1 MQDIVIDG
9 GTFGIFSNNNGP
21 EENDDRDVKLYL
33 ENCTIKDTTGKG
45 IYCADAKV
53 VSIKNCV
60 IENVATGTD
69 TGTTGDYG
77 VDINL
82 IGVTRAIIE
91 IEDTEFKGYQGAKAA
106 VKVTQRG
113 GPSDEGAGDIPM
125 DKGEASISSFT
136 MKGCSFDTE
145 TPVDVRIGTEHKTPN
160 QPNLDNTT
168 ADFPVTIQDNTT
180 DTRVYVAATDD
191 ELTIPAGASGYKSET
206 GDFVI
211 IGGEDPEPPKPEG
224 PVTIN
229 DETAYDTL
237 EEAILNAEYG
247 DTITLNEDISVDDM
261 NVDSMVAV
269 ILPDGVDLEGNGH
282 KITVGN
288 ITNKH
293 ILGVT
298 SGDVSIDNL
307 IVEGKAGIKSGIC
320 VSGAFAVLAGTGITV
335 NNCPNCGIQITNGA
349 KVTLENYR
357 SNGNAWGSINVDK
370 GAGGH
375 IPHLTFKSGRMKE
388 NVEIYTELV
397 DEDCITAPT
406 LDEVIGVGDT
416 LKGFKYYTSDI
427 SKLGVAKVNDT
438 VYEDMNDAIAAL
450 EDGDELTLYAD
461 YDKPIRVNGIEV
473 TFNLNG
479 HTLTPNTAVW
489 NPDAGIISMLASEG
503 GANVT
508 ITGNGAIKA
517 LADDSYAVDVQPDS
531 TMTINNGTFV
541 GNITAAYV
549 QGGHLYIKGG
559 DFSIQQLEPTYQ
571 DERFTLNC
579 LDSAYQDGTA
589 TIEVTGGTFNKF
601 DPANNLAEGANTN
614 FCPEGYSSVKEGDKY
629 TVVKA

>member
-1 MQDIVIDG
+1 MVIDG
-9 GTFGIFSNNNGP
+9 GTFGVFSNNNGP

-113 GPSDEGAGDIPM
+113 GPSDKGAGDIPM

-145 TPVDVRIGTEHKTPN
+145 TPVDVRIGTEHKTPD

-180 DTRVYVAATDD
+180 DTRVYVAATGD

-211 IGGEDPEPPKPEG
+211 IGGEEPEPDG
-224 PVTIN
+224 PVSID
-229 DETAYDTL
+229 DESFDTL
-237 EEAILNAEYG
+237 EDAIKAVEYG
-247 DTITLNEDISVDDM
+247 DIISLNEDVTVNDM
-261 NVDSMVAV
+261 GENGIVAV
-269 ILPDGVDLEGNGH
+269 VIPSGVTLNGNGH
-282 KITVGN
+282 TINAGN
-288 ITNKH
+288 IVNKH
-293 ILGVT
+293 ILGAT
-298 SGDVSIDNL
+298 TGDVA
-307 IVEGKAGIKSGIC
+307 IVDVNIEGKAGVKSGIC
-320 VSGAFAVLAGTGITV
+320 ASGPDVTLEISDVEV
-335 NNCPNCGIQITNGA
+335 NNCDNCGVQVTNGA
-349 KVTLENYR
+349 QVILDEYY
-357 SNGNAWGSINVDK
+357 SNGNAWGSVNADK
-370 GAGGH
+370 GGGGN
-375 IPHLTFKSGRMKE
+375 IPHVTFNSGVMNE

-397 DEDCITAPT
+397 DEDCITAPD
-406 LDEVIGVGDT
+406 LVEVIGVGDT

-427 SKLGVAKVNDT
+427 SKLGIVKVNDT

-461 YDKPIRVNGIEV
+461 YDKPIRVNGIEI

-479 HTLTPNTAVW
+479 YTLTPDTAIW

-508 ITGNGAIKA
+508 ITGNGIIKA

-531 TMTINNGTFV
+531 TMTIENGTFV

-549 QGGHLYIKGG
+549 QGGHLYVKGG

-579 LDSAYQDGTA
+579 LDSAYHDGTA

-601 DPANNLAEGANTN
+601 DPANNLAEGENTN

>member
-1 MQDIVIDG
+1 MVIDG
-9 GTFGIFSNNNGP
+9 GTFGVFSNNNGP

-60 IENVATGTD
+60 IENVSTGAD

-77 VDINL
+77 IDINL

-145 TPVDVRIGTEHKTPN
+145 TPVDVRIGTEHKTPD

-180 DTRVYVAATDD
+180 DTRVYVAATGD

-211 IGGEDPEPPKPEG
+211 IGGGDEPEPDPEG

-229 DETAYDTL
+229 DTDSYDTL
-237 EEAILNAEYG
+237 EEALLAAIDG
-247 DTITLNEDISVDDM
+247 DVISLNEDVTISDM
-261 NVDSMVAV
+261 
-269 ILPDGVDLEGNGH
+269 GVNTLAAAIIPAGVTLNGNGH
-282 KITVGN
+282 TVTAGDF
-288 ITNKH
+288 TNKH
-293 ILGVT
+293 IFGVT
-298 SGDVSIDNL
+298 TDDVVITDMV
-307 IVEGKAGIKSGIC
+307 IEGNANIKSGIV
-320 VSGAFAVLAGTGITV
+320 VSGVNASADIAGITI
-335 NNCPNCGIQITNGA
+335 NNCGNCGIQITNGA
-349 KVTLENYR
+349 VVVLDNYI
-357 SNGNAWGSINVDK
+357 SSGNTWGSVNVDSGK
-370 GAGGH
+370 GGN
-375 IPHLTFKSGRMKE
+375 IPNLTFYDGTMNE
-388 NVEIYTELV
+388 DVEIYTELV

-406 LDEVIGVGDT
+406 LTEVIGIGDT
-416 LKGFKYYTSDI
+416 LKGFKYYTSNVA
-427 SKLGVAKVNDT
+427 KLGAVIIDNT
-438 VYEDMNDAIAAL
+438 VYETVDAGLNAL
-450 EDGDELTLYAD
+450 QDGDTIVFNED

-473 TFNLNG
+473 TIDLNG
-479 HTLTPNTAVW
+479 HTITTDTAVW
-489 NPDAGIISMLASEG
+489 NPEAGIISMLASEG

-508 ITGNGAIKA
+508 ITGNGTIKA

-531 TMTINNGTFV
+531 TMTIENGTFI
-541 GNITAAYV
+541 GNISAAYV
-549 QGGHLYIKGG
+549 QGGHLYVKGG
-559 DFSIQQLEPTYQ
+559 DFSIQQLEPTHQ

-601 DPANNLAEGANTN
+601 DPANNLAEGENTN
-614 FCPEGYSSVKEGDKY
+614 FCPEGYSSVQEGDKY

>member
-1 MQDIVIDG
+1 MVIDG
-9 GTFGIFSNNNGP
+9 GTFGVFSNNNGP

-60 IENVATGTD
+60 IENVSTGAD

-77 VDINL
+77 IDINL

-113 GPSDEGAGDIPM
+113 GPSDKGAGDIPM

-145 TPVDVRIGTEHKTPN
+145 TPVDVRIGTEHKTPD
-160 QPNLDNTT
+160 QSNLDNTT

-180 DTRVYVAATDD
+180 DTRVYVAATGD

-211 IGGEDPEPPKPEG
+211 IGADPEPDG
-224 PVTIN
+224 PVSI
-229 DETAYDTL
+229 DDQSFDTL
-237 EEAILNAEYG
+237 EDAIKAAEYG
-247 DTITLNEDISVDDM
+247 DIISLNEDVTVNDM
-261 NVDSMVAV
+261 GENGVVAV
-269 ILPDGVDLEGNGH
+269 VIPSGVTLNGNGYT
-282 KITVGN
+282 ISAGN
-288 ITNKH
+288 IVNKH
-293 ILGVT
+293 ILGAMEA
-298 SGDVSIDNL
+298 DVA
-307 IVEGKAGIKSGIC
+307 IVDVNIEGKAGVKSGIC
-320 VSGAFAVLAGTGITV
+320 ASGPDATLEISDVEV
-335 NNCPNCGIQITNGA
+335 NNCDNCGVQVTNGA
-349 KVTLENYR
+349 QVILDEYY
-357 SNGNAWGSINVDK
+357 SNGNTWGSVNVDK
-370 GAGGH
+370 GGGGN
-375 IPHLTFKSGRMKE
+375 IPHVTFNSGVMNE

-397 DEDCITAPT
+397 DEDCITAPD
-406 LDEVIGVGDT
+406 LVEVIGVGDT

-427 SKLGVAKVNDT
+427 SKLGVAMVNDT
-438 VYEDMNDAIAAL
+438 VYENMTDALAAL
-450 EDGDELTLYAD
+450 EDGDLITLYAD
-461 YDKPIRVNGIEV
+461 YDKPIRINGIEI
-473 TFNLNG
+473 TINLNG
-479 HTLTPNTAVW
+479 YTITTDTAVW
-489 NPDAGIISMLASEG
+489 NPGGGIISMLASEG

-517 LADDSYAVDVQPDS
+517 LADDAYAVDVQPGS
-531 TMTINNGTFV
+531 TLTIESGTIV
-541 GNITAAYV
+541 GNISAVYV
-549 QGGHLYIKGG
+549 QGGHAYIKGG
-559 DFSIQQLEPTYQ
+559 DYSIQQLDPTHQ

-579 LDSAYQDGTA
+579 LDSAYKDGSA

-601 DPANNLAEGANTN
+601 DPANNLAEGENTN

>member
-1 MQDIVIDG
+1 MVIDG
-9 GTFGIFSNNNGP
+9 GTFGVFSNNNGP

-33 ENCTIKDTTGKG
+33 ENCAIKDTTGKG

-136 MKGCSFDTE
+136 MKGCSFNTE
-145 TPVDVRIGTEHKTPN
+145 TPVDVRIGTAHKTPD

-180 DTRVYVAATDD
+180 DTRVYVAATGD

-211 IGGEDPEPPKPEG
+211 IGGGDEPEPGPEEPG
-224 PVTIN
+224 AASIGDVQYETI
-229 DETAYDTL
+229 DDALAALKD
-237 EEAILNAEYG
+237 G
-247 DTITLNEDISVDDM
+247 DTIVFNE
-261 NVDSMVAV
+261 
-269 ILPDGVDLEGNGH
+269 
-282 KITVGN
+282 
-288 ITNKH
+288 
-293 ILGVT
+293 
-298 SGDVSIDNL
+298 
-307 IVEGKAGIKSGIC
+307 
-320 VSGAFAVLAGTGITV
+320 
-335 NNCPNCGIQITNGA
+335 
-349 KVTLENYR
+349 
-357 SNGNAWGSINVDK
+357 
-370 GAGGH
+370 
-375 IPHLTFKSGRMKE
+375 
-388 NVEIYTELV
+388 
-397 DEDCITAPT
+397 
-406 LDEVIGVGDT
+406 
-416 LKGFKYYTSDI
+416 
-427 SKLGVAKVNDT
+427 
-438 VYEDMNDAIAAL
+438 
-450 EDGDELTLYAD
+450 D
-461 YDKPIRVNGIEV
+461 YDKPIRVNGIEI

-479 HTLTPNTAVW
+479 HTITPDTAVW

-508 ITGNGAIKA
+508 ITGNGAIKT

-531 TMTINNGTFV
+531 TMTIENGTFI

-549 QGGHLYIKGG
+549 QGGHLYVKGG

-579 LDSAYQDGTA
+579 LDSAYRDGTA

-629 TVVKA
+629 TVAKA